1 MYAEI
6 KQKYQ
11 IGRATKVAKTKL
23 ENWFSSSRLPNSI
36 FSRSKKFAETRS
48 FAVKDNNKDTTI
60 YFDCALS
67 EETGKDRNFAPRF
80 SSHDILAPNQ
90 PKIFVQIKQQKSCVS
105 VFSSSSC
112 NTEIFRIIFLG
123 GFCIKKGCKNFENLE
138 KISEKYFR
146 SSCVKTVYTVY
157 CNKSP

>member
-36 FSRSKKFAETRS
+36 FSRSKKSAETRS
-48 FAVKDNNKDTTI
+48 FTVRNKNTKDFTI

-67 EETGKDRNFAPRF
+67 EETGKDRNFASRF

-90 PKIFVQIKQQKSCVS
+90 RKIFVQIKQQKSCVS
-105 VFSSSSC
+105 IFSSSSC
-112 NTEIFRIIFLG
+112 NTEIFRIVFLG
-123 GFCIKKGCKNFENLE
+123 GGLYQKRVQKL
-138 KISEKYFR
+138 
-146 SSCVKTVYTVY
+146 
-157 CNKSP
+157 